1 MRSWYSI
8 DIHNL
13 TVQNPQPYIKQKMKL
28 QHKYNKVLFALL
40 VRMLS
45 DDVFKGKISMNPSK
59 DPPSNEFNKVFK

>member
-1 MRSWYSI
+1 
-8 DIHNL
+8 
-13 TVQNPQPYIKQKMKL
+13 MKL

>member
-28 QHKYNKVLFALL
+28 QYKYNKVLFTLL
-40 VRMLS
+40 VRTLS
-45 DDVFKGKISMNPSK
+45 DDFFKGKIRMNPSK
-59 DPPSNEFNKVFK
+59 DPPSNEFNKVLE